1 MLTSGLSLL
10 INFCNRLWGC
20 WLWFGVSGSR
30 SWVIQIWIWF
40 NGSFFSPLHMF
51 GKFPEINRNYLQAVA
66 FTMFK
71 VFPDFLDSKDTI
83 LLVTFNDELDW
94 NGGLGPQQSKR
105 LCFWGCR
112 LGCYKMNAKL
122 YVKYSI
128 EYRYLV
134 LIRVS
139 LRAANCAWPWL
150 DIKKRNRLFGNCF
163 ARRILI
169 DRCIRVDTQ
178 IGHDWTIDFLV
189 KKQHDLYILI
199 MIIKTPSASTC

>member
-1 MLTSGLSLL
+1 
-10 INFCNRLWGC
+10 
-20 WLWFGVSGSR
+20 
-30 SWVIQIWIWF
+30 
-40 NGSFFSPLHMF
+40 MF

-112 LGCYKMNAKL
+112 LGWYKMNAKL
-122 YVKYSI
+122 YAKYSI
-128 EYRYLV
+128 EYRCLV

-150 DIKKRNRLFGNCF
+150 DIKKKKSLIWELFRQAHLNWSLYPGWCYKLDMIGQLTSWTKN
-163 ARRILI
+163 ANMILI
-169 DRCIRVDTQ
+169 
-178 IGHDWTIDFLV
+178 FL
-189 KKQHDLYILI
+189 LG
-199 MIIKTPSASTC
+199 